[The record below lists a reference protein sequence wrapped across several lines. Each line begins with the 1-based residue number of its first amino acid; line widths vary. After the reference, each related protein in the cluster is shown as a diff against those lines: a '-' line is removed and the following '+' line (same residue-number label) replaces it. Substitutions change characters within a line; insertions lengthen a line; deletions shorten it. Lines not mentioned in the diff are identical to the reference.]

1 MGKEKLKIAFYWAAS
16 CGGCEVAVLD
26 VNEKILD
33 VVAAADIV
41 FWPVAMDIKYKDVE
55 AMPDKSIDACFFNG
69 AIRTSENEKMAKL
82 LRQKSKILVA
92 FGSCANDGCV
102 KSLANLWDRDTVF
115 ERVYLETQ
123 STENPEKVTPKTR
136 VKVKEGELELPEF
149 YDTVKTL
156 PQTVDVDYTISGCP
170 PPIPAILSMFTAFI
184 TGNLPPK
191 GSSFLPDKSV
201 CDECPR
207 EKKHTQITEIKRIYE
222 IEDDGETCFLDQGV
236 ICMGPATRA
245 GCGSQCPNVNIPC
258 TGCGGPGPRVD
269 DQGAAAISAIASLA
283 ANSEVVKQIVD
294 PIGTFYKYSLANSI
308 LRRKVK
314 K

>member
-1 MGKEKLKIAFYWAAS
+1 MEKKKLKIAFYWAAS

-41 FWPVAMDIKYKDVE
+41 FWPVAIDVKYKDVK

-69 AIRTSENEKMAKL
+69 AIRTEENEKMAKL
-82 LRQKSKILVA
+82 LRKKSKILVA

-102 KSLANLWDRDTVF
+102 KSLANLWDRKTVF
-115 ERVYLETQ
+115 ERAYMETQ
-123 STENPEKVTPKTR
+123 STDNPEKVTPKTC
-136 VKVKEGELELPEF
+136 VKIKEGELTLPEF

-191 GSSFLPDKSV
+191 GSSFLPEKSV

-207 EKKHTQITEIKRIYE
+207 EKKHTTITEIKRIYE
-222 IEDDGETCFLDQGV
+222 IEDDGKTCFLDQGV
-236 ICMGPATRA
+236 VCMGPATRA

-283 ANSEVVKQIVD
+283 ADSDVVKQIID
-294 PIGTFYKYSLANSI
+294 PIGTFYKYSLAHSI
-308 LRRKVK
+308 LRRKVQK
-314 K
+314 

>member
-41 FWPVAMDIKYKDVE
+41 FWPVAIDVKYKDVE

-69 AIRTSENEKMAKL
+69 AIRTEENEKMAKL
-82 LRQKSKILVA
+82 LRKKSKILVA

-102 KSLANLWDRDTVF
+102 VSLANLWDRKTVF
-115 ERVYLETQ
+115 ERAYLETP
-123 STENPEKVTPKTR
+123 STENANGVVPQTR
-136 VKVKEGELELPEF
+136 VKVDEGELELPEF

-156 PQTVDVDYTISGCP
+156 AQTVEVDYTISGCP
-170 PPIPAILSMFTAFI
+170 PPIPAILSMFNAI
-184 TGNLPPK
+184 ISGNLPPK
-191 GSSFLPDKSV
+191 GSSFLPEKSI

-222 IEDDGETCFLDQGV
+222 IEDDGKTCFLDQGV
-236 ICMGPATRA
+236 ICMGPATRS
-245 GCGSQCPNVNIPC
+245 GCGAQCPNVNIPC
-258 TGCGGPGPRVD
+258 TGCGGPGPRVN
-269 DQGAAAISAIASLA
+269 DQGAAAISALASLA
-283 ANSEVVKQIVD
+283 ASPDVVKQVVD

-308 LRRKVK
+308 LRRKVQK
-314 K
+314 

>member
-1 MGKEKLKIAFYWAAS
+1 MAKEKLKIAFYWAAS
-16 CGGCEVAVLD
+16 CGGCEIAVLD

-41 FWPVAMDIKYKDVE
+41 FWPVAIDIKYKDVE

-92 FGSCANDGCV
+92 FGSCACDGCV
-102 KSLANLWDRDTVF
+102 KGLANLWDRKTVF
-115 ERVYLETQ
+115 ERAYLETP
-123 STENPEKVTPKTR
+123 STENPESVTPKTR

-170 PPIPAILSMFTAFI
+170 PPIPAIISMFTAFI
-184 TGNLPPK
+184 SGNLPPK
-191 GSSFLPDKSV
+191 GSSFLPNKSI

-207 EKKHTQITEIKRIYE
+207 EKKNREISEIKRIYE
-222 IEDDGETCFLDQGV
+222 IDDDGKTCFWDQGV

-245 GCGSQCPNVNIPC
+245 GCGAQCPNVNVPC
-258 TGCGGPGPRVD
+258 TGCGGPGPRVI
-269 DQGAAAISAIASLA
+269 DQGAAAISALASIAT
-283 ANSEVVKQIVD
+283 NPEVVKQVVD
-294 PIGTFYKYSLANSI
+294 PIGTFYMYSLANSI

>member
-1 MGKEKLKIAFYWAAS
+1 MAKEKLKIAFYWAAS

-69 AIRTSENEKMAKL
+69 AIRTEENEKMAKL

-123 STENPEKVTPKTR
+123 STENPELVTPKTR

-245 GCGSQCPNVNIPC
+245 GCDSQCPNVNIPC